1 MNPGSNKWSIM
12 PQPEELKGIRTVIT
26 EYADGKNVFSSGT
39 KRAKMDA
46 LFEEMGKEM
55 STARDVPRLV
65 AALTAKYKAQVD
77 KIAAG

>member
-1 MNPGSNKWSIM
+1 MALSEG
-12 PQPEELKGIRTVIT
+12 LKGIRTVIT

-46 LFEEMGKEM
+46 LFEAMGKEM

-65 AALTAKYKAQVD
+65 TALTAKYKAQVD

>member
-1 MNPGSNKWSIM
+1 MGDSMSLS
-12 PQPEELKGIRTVIT
+12 EGLKGIRTVVT

-55 STARDVPRLV
+55 SSARDVPRLV
-65 AALTAKYKAQVD
+65 VALTAKYKAQVD

>member
-1 MNPGSNKWSIM
+1 M
-12 PQPEELKGIRTVIT
+12 PQPEESKGIRTVIT

-46 LFEEMGKEM
+46 LFEAMGKEM
-55 STARDVPRLV
+55 SSVRDAPRLMM
-65 AALTAKYKAQVD
+65 ALTAKYKAQVD